1 MFNISQNMIYL
12 TRLTEWIFSFKSKQD
27 KNIIIDPISCLIK
40 LSILSLYPQGTKV
53 SVSNNGINFS
63 NSTIFQGTIRFIQ
76 GDRREDLHNLFKPI
90 QKSIEWYW
98 NNEKYETK
106 LEELFTMSEK
116 GLENLKG
123 CYEPNSTIQHSLD
136 HYILYLKNKNH
147 FNQENQKSIT
157 NSSNIIYQYL
167 QSLWSLREIN
177 IVIELFQEYKTKT
190 NQEEKENIIT
200 NINNMTNTK
209 EKMLN
214 DFIKE
219 QSTTL

>member
-1 MFNISQNMIYL
+1 MFNIKQNMIYL
-12 TRLTEWIFSFKSKQD
+12 SRITNWLFSFKNKPD

-40 LSILSLYPQGTKV
+40 LSILSLYPKGTKV

-76 GDRREDLHNLFKPI
+76 GDCREDLHNLFKPI

-98 NNEKYETK
+98 NNEVYETK
-106 LEELFTMSEK
+106 LEELFIMSEK
-116 GLENLKG
+116 GLDNLKA

-147 FNQENQKSIT
+147 FNQDRESND
-157 NSSNIIYQYL
+157 NSNNIIYEYL
-167 QSLWSLREIN
+167 KNLWSFREIN

-219 QSTTL
+219 QCSTL